1 MNAVVGSNGFIG
13 SALKR
18 YADKFRDEEWV
29 GITRQNYSLYVG
41 KEFDTI
47 IWSAGSASK
56 RMSREDLAR
65 DHILGVHLAL
75 RDFKHTTFVYISSQA
90 VYEKCNDKAKES
102 FPVRPDKLSDYAWA
116 KYMGE
121 KALKAEREKR
131 FVIVRPNGFVGPKL
145 KKNVVFDLTR
155 TPPQLFVSWDS
166 KIQYMHV
173 DKFAEI
179 MMDHIQCGT
188 SNYICNISARD
199 SITPVKIAEILGV
212 NIKDVKMPTDLI
224 IPHVYA
230 EMDVSRI
237 ERNLNTLLPTCRE
250 AILNWNKPLY

>member
-1 MNAVVGSNGFIG
+1 MNVIIGSNGFIG

-18 YADKFRDEEWV
+18 YADKFREEEWV
-29 GITRQNYSLYVG
+29 GITRQNYPLYVG

-56 RMSREDLAR
+56 RMSREDLAK
-65 DHILGVHLAL
+65 DHILGVCLAL
-75 RDFKHTTFVYISSQA
+75 RDFKYTTFIYVSSQA
-90 VYEKCNDKAKES
+90 VYERCNDRAKES
-102 FPVRPDKLSDYAWA
+102 FPVRPERASDYAWA

-121 KALKAEREKR
+121 KAVKAERGKR
-131 FVIVRPNGFVGPKL
+131 WIIVRPNGFTGPGL
-145 KKNVVFDLTR
+145 KKNVVFDLAN

-166 KIQYMHV
+166 RIQYMHV

-179 MMDHIQCGT
+179 MMDQIQCGT
-188 SNYICNISARD
+188 SNYICNLTAHD
-199 SITPVKIAEILGV
+199 SITPIKIADILEV
-212 NIKDVKMPTDLI
+212 NIKDVEMPTDQI
-224 IPHVYA
+224 IPRVYA

-237 ERNLNTLLPTCRE
+237 EKNLNTLMPTCRE